1 MSNLELK
8 VGKKPIKAYITAVI
22 VHLKTGGT
30 SVTVK
35 ARGRSVS
42 KAVDVAE
49 ILKRFQETPME
60 LGTIKIGTEEFATEG
75 RTRRVSTIEISLSLK
90 EASVSKKVKSK

>member
-42 KAVDVAE
+42 RAVDIAE
-49 ILKRFQETPME
+49 ILKRFEETPME
-60 LGTIKIGTEEFATEG
+60 LGAIEIGTEEFTAEG
-75 RTRRVSTIEISLSLK
+75 RTRRVSSIEISLSLK
-90 EASVSKKVKSK
+90 EAKKAKSK